1 MHTGNVCEHL
11 RSVHNHVILF
21 LPPVFPGLTLS
32 DERRQQLVRFTGY
45 NLETRYP
52 EDRALLRERY
62 SKQYAVAEIDVVREV
77 GSWLK
82 LLLQQERPSGS
93 PAENE

>member
-1 MHTGNVCEHL
+1 MLYCRLVLAE
-11 RSVHNHVILF
+11 RA
-21 LPPVFPGLTLS
+21 GLMLS
-32 DERRQQLVRFTGY
+32 DERRQQLVRLTGY

-62 SKQYAVAEIDVVREV
+62 SKQYAVAEVEVASEV

-82 LLLQQERPSGS
+82 SLLQQERPPVS
-93 PAENE
+93 PEENE